1 MVGMSRRSLPHSGE
15 FRYEHPIEV
24 RFVDTDAFGHV
35 NNATFLS
42 YFEAARA
49 GYYARVTGSPFM
61 TGEHGM
67 KHTFVIAEAR
77 IAYRSP
83 VLFGEPLFGGV
94 RFAWVGGSSF
104 AFEYSIRAAQSAV
117 GEARIVAD
125 GETLQV
131 MFDLERDRV
140 MRVPADLIRQFEEF
154 EGRKIPLRA
163 RTA

>member
-1 MVGMSRRSLPHSGE
+1 MARRSLPHSGE

-83 VLFGEPLFGGV
+83 VLFGEPLLGGV

-104 AFEYSIRAAQSAV
+104 AFEYSIRAEKSAV

-131 MFDLERDRV
+131 MFDLERNRV
-140 MRVPADLIRQFEEF
+140 MRVPADLIGQFETF
-154 EGRKIPLRA
+154 EGRAIPRRPA
-163 RTA
+163 ASD